1 MNSSFSCSD
10 FRSNSPGSSSSF
22 SSPSCSFLSTADEKP
37 NSLSTFFS
45 TVSRTPSSPLSTK
58 SLTLKEPR
66 SSFPSSPCCCCS
78 SFSSFSSSS
87 FSSSFSSSISSS
99 FSSSFSSSSPSFSS
113 SFSPSS
119 SFFSSSSSSSLSVN
133 DKVRDQSV
141 FTNGGLH
148 TCYTSQSQLTKKK
161 RNTTNLQALQ
171 NQ

>member
-1 MNSSFSCSD
+1 MNSSFSCFD

-87 FSSSFSSSISSS
+87 FSSSFSSFFSSSISSS
-99 FSSSFSSSSPSFSS
+99 FSSSFS
-113 SFSPSS
+113 PSS
-119 SFFSSSSSSSLSVN
+119 SLFSSSSSFSLSVN

-148 TCYTSQSQLTKKK
+148 TCYTCYTSQSQLTKK
-161 RNTTNLQALQ
+161 N
-171 NQ
+171 